1 VGDPTVRGTCVLLLL
16 ATLCLAS
23 ACTTTKVLKPETAG
37 TFDSANA
44 RVLVLPVDVEVGSL
58 LFSGITEPRADWS
71 EAARG
76 HVEAALRARIERS
89 KAAVVQAKADLFA
102 PESPHLQILK
112 LNEVVGIS
120 ILEGKLGQVPLPT
133 LKDRFDFTL
142 GPDVQALGA
151 DLDAN
156 YALFVYVRDSYA
168 SGGRQA
174 AIAGGVAAC
183 IGTLG
188 MFCMIP
194 SGGTQVGFASLVD
207 LSTGDVVWF
216 NRLVSSTGDV
226 REAAPAAKAIDT
238 LLKEF
243 PL

>member
-1 VGDPTVRGTCVLLLL
+1 MHRSLCALGLTGLLGF
-16 ATLCLAS
+16 AA
-23 ACTTTKVLKPETAG
+23 ACTSTKVLKPESTG
-37 TFDSANA
+37 TFDPASA
-44 RVLVLPVDVEVGSL
+44 RVLVLPVDVEVSSL
-58 LFSGITEPRADWS
+58 FASGMTEPRADWT
-71 EAARG
+71 EVARG
-76 HVEAALRARIERS
+76 HVQTALRARIERS
-89 KAAVVQAKADLFA
+89 QARVVEAREDLFA
-102 PESPHLQILK
+102 LESPHLQVLK

-120 ILEGKLGQVPLPT
+120 ILESKLGPAPLPT
-133 LKDRFDFTL
+133 LKHRFDFTL

-174 AIAGGVAAC
+174 LIAGGVAAC
-183 IGTLG
+183 LGTLG
-188 MFCMIP
+188 MVCVIP
-194 SGGTQVGFASLVD
+194 SGGTQLGFASLVD
-207 LSTGDVVWF
+207 LQTGNVVWF

>member
-1 VGDPTVRGTCVLLLL
+1 LLL
-16 ATLCLAS
+16 AIVCSAA

-37 TFDSANA
+37 TFDPENA
-44 RVLVLPVDVEVGSL
+44 RVLVLPVDVEVAAL
-58 LFSGITEPRADWS
+58 LFSGMTEPRADWS

-76 HVEAALRARIERS
+76 HVGAALRARIERS
-89 KAAVVQAKADLFA
+89 KAKVVQANTDLFA

-112 LNEVVGIS
+112 LNEVVGLS
-120 ILEGKLGQVPLPT
+120 ILEGKLGPSPLPT

-156 YALFVYVRDSYA
+156 YALFVYLRDSYA

-183 IGTLG
+183 LGTLG
-188 MFCMIP
+188 MFCVIP
-194 SGGTQVGFASLVD
+194 SGGTQLGFASLVD
-207 LSTGDVVWF
+207 LRSGDVVWF

-226 REAAPAAKAIDT
+226 REAAPAAKAIDA
-238 LLKEF
+238 LLKDF

>member
-1 VGDPTVRGTCVLLLL
+1 MKQVLCLT
-16 ATLCLAS
+16 ATLSLAA
-23 ACTTTKVLKPETAG
+23 ACTSTKVLKPEAAG
-37 TFDSANA
+37 TFDPTSA
-44 RVLVLPVDVEVGSL
+44 RVLVLPVDVEVSSL
-58 LFSGITEPRADWS
+58 LASGMTEPRADWT
-71 EAARG
+71 ELARG
-76 HVEAALRARIERS
+76 HVQNALRARIERS
-89 KAAVVQAKADLFA
+89 KAKVVDPRGDLFA

-120 ILEGKLGQVPLPT
+120 ILEGKLGTTPLPT

-174 AIAGGVAAC
+174 LIAGGVAAC
-183 IGTLG
+183 LGTLG
-188 MFCMIP
+188 MFCVVP
-194 SGGTQVGFASLVD
+194 SGGTQLGFASLVD
-207 LSTGDVVWF
+207 LRTGNVVWF
-216 NRLVSSTGDV
+216 NRLISSTGDV
-226 REAAPAAKAIDT
+226 REAAPAAKAVDT
-238 LLKEF
+238 LLKDF